1 MAAERSESQAM
12 WIKGSTL
19 SVGVVLAVALFG
31 MVNYLSL
38 RHYQR
43 LDWTSSKLYTLSE
56 KSRNVLAGLDR
67 EVRAVI
73 FLSPQSPLYGPAVE
87 LLTSYEAANP
97 QLFKKEIID
106 PAKNVIKAQQLVDR
120 YDIQRSNVI
129 VIAAGDDKRVIDELD
144 LADYDYSGAQFG
156 QGPTLKAFKGEQ
168 LITSAILELIEAK
181 KPKIVLTK
189 GHGELNDALGKAKV
203 LLGRDNFEFEE
214 WSPFESPR
222 VPADADLIVTVRPST
237 HFLQAELDLFKGYLD
252 GGGRMLFLLDP
263 FNADGL
269 ATDPL
274 LESWLA
280 GYGVDVGD
288 DVVFDPSITLFGDA
302 SLFPSSYGVH
312 PIVETLEKGEVPVH
326 FSAARSVRK
335 DADAP
340 AEYKVTELVKTSAQ
354 GWGETDPN
362 AFPDVAADEGE
373 IHGPVALAVAVS
385 FKVEKDGEK
394 PQEEEKA
401 TADTEVAGTEVAET
415 QDAKTADADTED
427 AETEAAETDDTEA
440 KDEKAPE
447 ARLVV
452 FGDVDFAADT
462 LIESAANRDLLL
474 NTFNWLVQREQ
485 LIAIEG
491 TRPPETR
498 LSLGPDELSSIYL
511 LVILVMPGLAVV
523 AGVTVFLR
531 RRR

>member
-73 FLSPQSPLYGPAVE
+73 FLSPQSPLYGPALE

-97 QLFKKEIID
+97 QLFKTEVID
-106 PAKNVIKAQQLVDR
+106 QAKNVIKAQQLVDR
-120 YDIQRSNVI
+120 YGIERANVI
-129 VIAAGDDKRVIDELD
+129 VIAAGDDKRVIPESD
-144 LADYDYSGAQFG
+144 LAEYDYSGAQFG
-156 QGPTLKAFKGEQ
+156 QGPTLEAFKGEQ
-168 LITSAILELIEAK
+168 LITSAILELIEAE

-189 GHGELNDALGKAKV
+189 GHGELNDALGTAKI

-214 WSPFESPR
+214 WSPFEAPR
-222 VPADADLIVTVRPST
+222 VPADADLVVVVRPST

-263 FNADGL
+263 FSADGL
-269 ATDPL
+269 AADPL
-274 LESWLA
+274 LAAWLA

-302 SLFPSSYGVH
+302 SLFPSSYAFH
-312 PIVETLEKGEVPVH
+312 PIVENLEKAEVPVH

-335 DADAP
+335 AADAP
-340 AEYKVTELVKTSAQ
+340 AGYEVTELVKTSPK

-385 FKVEKDGEK
+385 FEVEKDGEN
-394 PQEEEKA
+394 PQEDEQA
-401 TADTEVAGTEVAET
+401 AADE
-415 QDAKTADADTED
+415 ADAG
-427 AETEAAETDDTEA
+427 TDDTSA
-440 KDEKAPE
+440 DDKKAPE

-462 LIESAANRDLLL
+462 LIESAANSELLL

-485 LIAIEG
+485 LIAIAG
-491 TRPPETR
+491 ARPPETR

-511 LVILVMPGLAVV
+511 LVILLMPGLAVI

>member
-12 WIKGSTL
+12 WIKGSTV

-73 FLSPQSPLYGPAVE
+73 FLSPSSPLYGPALE
-87 LLTSYEAANP
+87 LLTSYEAASP
-97 QLFKKEIID
+97 QLFKTEVID

-120 YDIQRSNVI
+120 YAIERSNVI

-222 VPADADLIVTVRPST
+222 VPADADLVVVVRPST
-237 HFLQAELDLFKGYLD
+237 HFLQAELDLFNGYLD

-263 FNADGL
+263 FSADGL

-302 SLFPSSYGVH
+302 SLFPSSYGSH
-312 PIVETLEKGEVPVH
+312 PIVENLEKGEVPAH

-335 DADAP
+335 AADAP
-340 AEYKVTELVKTSAQ
+340 AGYEVTELVKTSAQ

-385 FKVEKDGEK
+385 FKVEKDAQG
-394 PQEEEKA
+394 PQEEA
-401 TADTEVAGTEVAET
+401 TSADEPDAGTEG
-415 QDAKTADADTED
+415 AKADDEKAD
-427 AETEAAETDDTEA
+427 
-440 KDEKAPE
+440 DEKAPE